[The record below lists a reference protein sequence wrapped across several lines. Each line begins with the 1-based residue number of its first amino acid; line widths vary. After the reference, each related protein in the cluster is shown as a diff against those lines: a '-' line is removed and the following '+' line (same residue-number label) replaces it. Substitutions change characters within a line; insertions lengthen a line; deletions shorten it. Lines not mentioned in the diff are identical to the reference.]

1 MSVEFFVTC
10 FFIVI
15 TPGTGMIYTLACAIG
30 AGGRGAFW
38 GALGSTLSIVP
49 HIIAAAL
56 GVAAILHASAVAF
69 QVVKILGVAYLLYMA
84 WGIIR
89 DKSLL
94 SVDDGC
100 GTERHG
106 RLQVSSSRLVWNGIL
121 ASLLNPKLSVFFLAF
136 LPQFVSVDTASP
148 MAEMLMLG
156 GVFMAMTFVVFV
168 LVGLVASSVRNHV
181 LSSPS
186 ILAWLKRTFAAT
198 FVALGVR
205 LALVEQS

>member
-1 MSVEFFVTC
+1 MSVEFLLTC

-15 TPGTGMIYTLACAIG
+15 TPGTGMIYTLVCALG
-30 AGGRGAFW
+30 VGGRGAFW

-49 HIIAAAL
+49 HIFAAAL
-56 GVAAILHASAVAF
+56 GVAAILHASALAF
-69 QVVKILGVAYLLYMA
+69 QVIKVLGVAYLLYMA
-84 WGIIR
+84 WGMIR
-89 DKSLL
+89 DKSVL
-94 SVDDGC
+94 SQEV
-100 GTERHG
+100 TEAG
-106 RLQVSSSRLVWNGIL
+106 SVMQSQISSARLVWNGIL

-136 LPQFVSVDTASP
+136 LPQFVSAETATP

-156 GVFMAMTFVVFV
+156 SVFMVMTFVVFA
-168 LVGLVASSVRNHV
+168 LVGLVAGLVRNRV

-186 ILAWLKRTFAAT
+186 ILAWLKRTFTAT